1 MYFSVN
7 YNVSG
12 HGTNYEFAVCI
23 TCIECIH
30 NVGGQIDGIQKCTV
44 PFSQNVPPANTPVRH
59 TSTQLIAQRLR
70 PGAWL
75 CGSRFSSHRNR
86 LRFER
91 GLPDAASMHQSAV
104 RQSVQAHRPVQGRS
118 GVPGGQPQSRLRQGY
133 ALLKNVV
140 CLQFASLIM
149 NLMKRSNRIVCQ
161 CQNNANCPDPFTC
174 DGCQCI
180 TSKFFWLSF
189 TA

>member
-44 PFSQNVPPANTPVRH
+44 PFSQNVQPANTPVRH

-75 CGSRFSSHRNR
+75 
-86 LRFER
+86 
-91 GLPDAASMHQSAV
+91 
-104 RQSVQAHRPVQGRS
+104 
-118 GVPGGQPQSRLRQGY
+118 
-133 ALLKNVV
+133 
-140 CLQFASLIM
+140 
-149 NLMKRSNRIVCQ
+149 
-161 CQNNANCPDPFTC
+161 
-174 DGCQCI
+174 
-180 TSKFFWLSF
+180 WLSF
-189 TA
+189 LFAQKSVALRTWTARRSEHASISCASIRASTPTCARPIRSARWTTTIPFASRVCTFKECCLSAICITNHELDETFESYSVPVPKQRQLSGSVHLRWMSVHNQ